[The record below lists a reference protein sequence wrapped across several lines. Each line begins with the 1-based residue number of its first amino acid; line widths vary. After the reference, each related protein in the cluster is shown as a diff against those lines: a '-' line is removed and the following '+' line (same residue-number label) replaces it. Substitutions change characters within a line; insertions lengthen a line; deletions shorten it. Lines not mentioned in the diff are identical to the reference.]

1 MSTLKDYIVEFVGNE
16 KEPENDEVTIDH
28 VVEVM
33 AEHFPELVLKIAEEN
48 WINGYSQALKDVDFM
63 SNKKDL
69 NNEEQDNV
77 IKINDQTK
85 TQR

>member
-1 MSTLKDYIVEFVGNE
+1 
-16 KEPENDEVTIDH
+16 
-28 VVEVM
+28 
-33 AEHFPELVLKIAEEN
+33 HFPELVLKIAEEN